1 MRKAMDQVLLTHLL
15 PEILQR
21 RLIRLNG
28 LCDAFPILIKDV
40 ITRLSGLSRRS
51 SKQELKTLTVGVCT
65 VFGSTSIR
73 ALYFAVRPNDS
84 QIAAQEN
91 YGCNGECL
99 AVPLGMKDR
108 DLIQRLLAMGVS
120 PISKRSLFGN
130 TLDFAAEHGGMD
142 ILRFF
147 LGAITPATTH
157 QEKRGRKNATANLI
171 TTKLGE
177 NDEDVAL
184 ELLDFFLSS
193 HAPPIP
199 HNAASWM
206 EKAVEASVWRFT
218 DRLIGHHFAVNVQ
231 AGICRGVLNSL
242 TYPDGSGDLIHT
254 LLQKGIINTT
264 IVNTQPYLLDA
275 RGEVMCLQDLAV
287 TLRDIEL
294 VKQLHDLGAKPD
306 GVSRDYFNWSGP
318 RATFILRLV
327 VNSACADIV
336 DLLLERGADPQF
348 GRTHNLGG
356 RRRRREGLC
365 SKWQIGLGN
374 HLGLCRQRFRYYR
387 GTIRDQG
394 RIVGQLQRK
403 SIGT

>member
-1 MRKAMDQVLLTHLL
+1 V
-15 PEILQR
+15 E
-21 RLIRLNG
+21 
-28 LCDAFPILIKDV
+28 
-40 ITRLSGLSRRS
+40 
-51 SKQELKTLTVGVCT
+51 
-65 VFGSTSIR
+65 
-73 ALYFAVRPNDS
+73 
-84 QIAAQEN
+84 
-91 YGCNGECL
+91 
-99 AVPLGMKDR
+99 
-108 DLIQRLLAMGVS
+108 
-120 PISKRSLFGN
+120 
-130 TLDFAAEHGGMD
+130 
-142 ILRFF
+142 
-147 LGAITPATTH
+147 
-157 QEKRGRKNATANLI
+157 
-171 TTKLGE
+171 
-177 NDEDVAL
+177 
-184 ELLDFFLSS
+184 
-193 HAPPIP
+193 
-199 HNAASWM
+199 

-294 VKQLHDLGAKPD
+294 VKQLHDLGANPD